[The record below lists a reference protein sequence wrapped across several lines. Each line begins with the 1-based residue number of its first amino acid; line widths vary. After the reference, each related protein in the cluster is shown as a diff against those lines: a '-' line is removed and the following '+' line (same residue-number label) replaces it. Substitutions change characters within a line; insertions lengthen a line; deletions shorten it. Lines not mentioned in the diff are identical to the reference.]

1 MPDIFDGS
9 SSISIRP
16 MTNVNPNPRAPRNI
30 QIAYHSFV
38 EDQENPLDACV
49 KKMVREAPAMQY
61 DAEQRLA
68 ANEGGF
74 GLLERLMRLEAHC
87 QIQDDT
93 IKKPESHRQS
103 HLNIRQR
110 AISTWVR
117 DALHKPTERRN
128 EETRRPN
135 KDIIPGGDVRSDAMV
150 VTERYKKSSTEW
162 RSFRT
167 LYGLTPDEVNDLD
180 QHKFCQSLQ
189 ALDEA
194 ATILL
199 RKAKTSLPPE
209 MEDKRKDLV
218 ALLLEGKYEEAEGMG
233 STFFCENEAE
243 EAKGAGFLEISMI
256 LPTSFP

>member
-1 MPDIFDGS
+1 
-9 SSISIRP
+9 
-16 MTNVNPNPRAPRNI
+16 MTNRNI